1 MLFLDQ
7 RGTGLS
13 STLTAGTL
21 ARQGDAIKQAEYLKN
36 FRADSIVRDCEAI
49 RDVLTQDYPADQ
61 RRWSILGQS
70 FGGFCAVTYL
80 SKLYVL
86 RLIDLHT
93 WILNTSLISFNF
105 QPGGLERSF
114 PYWWPSPPDQRAGS
128 CLCED
133 LWCASLFSRSGLF
146 VTLTQKI
153 EKVKERNEAYYQ
165 KFPED
170 VARVKNIMQYLTK
183 NKVALPSG
191 LLTPARFQQLGIM
204 FGFHGKSL
212 DSDSRIKL
220 TRLRWF

>member
-49 RDVLTQDYPADQ
+49 RGVLTQDYPPDQ

-70 FGGFCAVTYL
+70 FGGFCAVTYM

-86 RLIDLHT
+86 NKLTSIPGYPAD
-93 WILNTSLISFNF
+93 ILLNF

-114 PYWWPSPPDQRAGS
+114 PYWWPSPSHQRARS

-133 LWCASLFSRSGLF
+133 LWCAPPFFFFLEVFS
-146 VTLTQKI
+146 
-153 EKVKERNEAYYQ
+153 
-165 KFPED
+165 
-170 VARVKNIMQYLTK
+170 
-183 NKVALPSG
+183 
-191 LLTPARFQQLGIM
+191 
-204 FGFHGKSL
+204 
-212 DSDSRIKL
+212 SRH
-220 TRLRWF
+220 